1 MIDFVLNKND
11 NHYHQTILSYT
22 MGEKKMQ
29 KAFHK
34 LLVLLAVMAIFV
46 LAACG
51 NSKDNEKE
59 ESSKESTAYSVEHAM
74 GTTEVKDTPKRI
86 VVLTNEGT
94 EALLALG
101 IKPVGAVQSWSGDPW
116 YDHIK
121 DQMDG
126 VEVVGVEHEVNIEKI
141 ASLKPDLIIGNKLR
155 QEKDYAK
162 LSKIAPT
169 IFSETLRGDWKEN
182 FQLYAKAVNQEAKG
196 EEVFTAY
203 EDKLQALKEKLGDQT
218 NKEISF
224 VRFMADKSRI
234 YYTDSFSG
242 VIFDEL
248 GFKRVPAQAE
258 LFNDNAKLGKLAI
271 DLGKEAIP
279 QMDGDVIFY
288 FTYMPTGDD
297 SALATEQEWTQDPLW
312 KNLTAV
318 QAGNAHKVDDVIWNT
333 AGGILAANIMLDQ
346 VEEFFAK

>member
-1 MIDFVLNKND
+1 
-11 NHYHQTILSYT
+11 
-22 MGEKKMQ
+22 MQ
-29 KAFHK
+29 KAFQK
-34 LLVLLAVMAIFV
+34 LLVLLAVVAVFV

-51 NSKDNEKE
+51 NNKENTKE
-59 ESSKESTAYSVEHAM
+59 ESSTESNAYSVEHAM
-74 GTTEVKDTPKRI
+74 GTTKVKDTPKRV

-101 IKPVGAVQSWSGDPW
+101 IKPVGAVQSWTGDPW

-121 DQMDG
+121 DQMEG
-126 VEVVGVEHEVNIEKI
+126 VEVVGIEHEINIEKI

-169 IFSETLRGDWKEN
+169 VFSETLRGDWKEN
-182 FQLYAKAVNQEAKG
+182 FKLYAKAVNQEAKG
-196 EEVFTAY
+196 EEVLKAY
-203 EDKLQALKEKLGDQT
+203 DEKLQAVKEKLGDKT
-218 NKEISF
+218 NQEVSF

-242 VIFDEL
+242 IIFDAL

-258 LFNDNAKLGKLAI
+258 LFKDNAKLGNLAI
-271 DLGKEAIP
+271 EVGKEAIP
-279 QMDGDVIFY
+279 KMDGDVIFY

-297 SALATEQEWTQDPLW
+297 SALKTEEEWTKDPLW
-312 KNLTAV
+312 NNLSAV
-318 QAGNAHKVDDVIWNT
+318 QKGNAHKVDDVIWNT
-333 AGGILAANIMLDQ
+333 AGGILAADIMLDQ
-346 VEEFFAK
+346 IEEIFFK

>member
-1 MIDFVLNKND
+1 
-11 NHYHQTILSYT
+11 
-22 MGEKKMQ
+22 MQ
-29 KAFHK
+29 KSFRK
-34 LLVLLAVMAIFV
+34 SLVLLAIVAIFV

-51 NSKDNEKE
+51 NSKENVND
-59 ESSKESTAYSVEHAM
+59 ESSSSKGNNAYTVEHAM
-74 GTTEVKDTPKRI
+74 GTTEVKGTPERI

-101 IKPVGAVQSWSGDPW
+101 IKPIGAVQSWAGDPW

-126 VEVVGVEHEVNIEKI
+126 VEVVGIEHEVNIEKI

-169 IFSETLRGDWKEN
+169 VFSETLRGDWKEN
-182 FQLYAKAVNQEAKG
+182 FTLYSKAVNQDTKG
-196 EEVFTAY
+196 EEVLKAY
-203 EDKLQALKEKLGDQT
+203 DDKLQALKEKLGDQT

-242 VIFDEL
+242 VIFEAL
-248 GFKRVPAQAE
+248 GFKRVPAQAD
-258 LFNDNAKLGKLAI
+258 LFKDDSKLGKLAI

-297 SALATEQEWTQDPLW
+297 SALSTEQEWTEDPLW

-318 QAGNAHKVDDVIWNT
+318 QKGNAHKVDDVIWNT

-346 VEEFFAK
+346 VEGFFVK

>member
-1 MIDFVLNKND
+1 
-11 NHYHQTILSYT
+11 
-22 MGEKKMQ
+22 MGKT
-29 KAFHK
+29 FHK
-34 LLVLLAVMAIFV
+34 LLVLLAVMAIFA
-46 LAACG
+46 LAACS
-51 NSKDNEKE
+51 NSKE
-59 ESSKESTAYSVEHAM
+59 ESSKEDSAYSVEHAM
-74 GTTEVKDTPKRI
+74 GTTDIKDTPKRV

-126 VEVVGVEHEVNIEKI
+126 VEVVGVEHEINIEKI

-182 FQLYAKAVNQEAKG
+182 FKLYAKAVNEEAKG
-196 EEVFTAY
+196 EEVIKAY
-203 EDKLQALKEKLGDQT
+203 EDKVQALKEKLGDKTTQ
-218 NKEISF
+218 EVSI

-242 VIFDEL
+242 VIFDSL
-248 GFKRVPAQAE
+248 GFKRVPDQAE
-258 LFNDNAKLGKLAI
+258 LFKDNAKLGKLAVEV
-271 DLGKEAIP
+271 GKEVIP
-279 QMDGDVIFY
+279 KMDGDVLFY

-297 SALATEQEWTQDPLW
+297 TALATEKEWTEDPLW
-312 KNLTAV
+312 KNLSAV
-318 QAGNAHKVDDVIWNT
+318 QKGNVHKVDDVIWNT

-346 VEEFFAK
+346 VEEYFVK